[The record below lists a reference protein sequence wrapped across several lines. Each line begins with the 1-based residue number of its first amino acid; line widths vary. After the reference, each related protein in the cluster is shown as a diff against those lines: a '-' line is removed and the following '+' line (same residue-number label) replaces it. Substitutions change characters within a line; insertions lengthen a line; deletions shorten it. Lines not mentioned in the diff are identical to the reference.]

1 MKPQF
6 SVLSAVVIVALM
18 VSTTT
23 LAQVGI
29 GNTAP
34 DKSSL
39 LEIGTGNDNFGI
51 LIPRVTLTAANVA
64 APVSNPQHSLLV
76 YNTATNLTPAGYIND
91 VRPGFYSWDN
101 TKSKWVTQT
110 KETRTA
116 KWKSTDTSEE
126 LNDGSVN
133 EVNLFGTEVYN
144 DDSALFVV
152 TPSPT
157 ADQLLITESGR
168 YEINMTIGI
177 EVIEA
182 DKYEEIVIKTDLKLS
197 KSGVDTYPSVTVYG
211 YINDD
216 NDIVRGHI
224 QIFDI
229 IEIDENSTLSVEVI
243 QETDPGEVYIEGVGK
258 AFLSIRKIQ

>member
-1 MKPQF
+1 MKPQI
-6 SVLSAVVIVALM
+6 STLSIVILFTLLM
-18 VSTTT
+18 TTASH
-23 LAQVGI
+23 AQVGI
-29 GNTAP
+29 GNTTP

-39 LEIGTGNDNFGI
+39 LEIGTGSDNYGI
-51 LIPRVTLTAANVA
+51 LIPRVTLVAANVA
-64 APVSNPQHSLLV
+64 APVVNPSHSLMV
-76 YNTATNLTPAGYIND
+76 YNTATNLTPVGYIND
-91 VRPGFYSWDN
+91 VRPGFYSWDA
-101 TKSKWVTQT
+101 TKAKWVTQT

-116 KWKSTDTSEE
+116 KWKSIDITEE
-126 LNDGSVN
+126 LNENTAN

-144 DDSALFVV
+144 DDSNLYQV

-157 ADQLLITESGR
+157 ADDLLITESGR
-168 YEINMTIGI
+168 YEIKITIGI

-197 KSGVDTYPSVTVYG
+197 KLGIDTYPSVTVYG

-229 IEIDENSTLSVEVI
+229 IEIDENSELSVEVI
-243 QETDPGEVYIEGVGK
+243 RETDPGEVYIEGVGK
-258 AFLSIRKIQ
+258 AFLTIRKLE